1 MRKLILTLS
10 LMVAGLWSAA
20 ASCAI
25 TVANIPPATA
35 PISGFLTDVTVAIA
49 PPTLAIYPVP
59 LAAAPVL
66 ARWRAALHAAVDRA
80 GLFGG
85 NGRPL
90 SLHVLVMELAHSGQN
105 VTVFARYQLLRPG
118 ANQPLTYTDIMT
130 DAGPVSPL
138 GLNLTVSSSR
148 VMRDRRQV
156 DQAVSANIAD
166 FVRQLETYAT
176 QARVSSTAAYHAKPG
191 IKSG

>member
-10 LMVAGLWSAA
+10 LMVASLWPAA
-20 ASCAI
+20 AFCAI
-25 TVANIPPATA
+25 TVANIPPATV

-59 LAAAPVL
+59 LAAAPML
-66 ARWRAALHAAVDRA
+66 ARWWAALHAAVDRA

-85 NGRPL
+85 NGKPL

-105 VTVFARYQLLRPG
+105 VTAFARYQLSRPG
-118 ANQPLTYTDIMT
+118 ANQPLTYIDIMT
-130 DAGPVSPL
+130 DAGPASPL
-138 GLNLTVSSSR
+138 AFNGAVSSSR

-166 FVRQLETYAT
+166 FVRQLETYAA
-176 QARVSSTAAYHAKPG
+176 QRHVSPTAAYRAKPG